1 MARFM
6 TIGGSK
12 SFRRLFLTA
21 AVALCALS
29 PAASL
34 AAAEEPD
41 PEVAVREE
49 KGVFTVS
56 AEFEVPQT
64 PACALA
70 VLTDYER
77 IPSFMPGVTTSVI
90 RERSAGRTIVEQ
102 EALAR
107 MMFFSKRIHLLLEV
121 REDEDT
127 LTFKDSARRSFTR
140 YEGTW
145 RLSRRDGQTVIR
157 YELRAQP
164 NFEVP
169 GFLLRRLLKRDARQ
183 MIDAL
188 RVELAARQGHV
199 IPDRKLTVMAKQP
212 FSWWM
217 TS

>member
-1 MARFM
+1 MARFI
-6 TIGGSK
+6 TIRGPKGL
-12 SFRRLFLTA
+12 RRLFLTA
-21 AVALCALS
+21 AVALCAVGPGARLS
-29 PAASL
+29 VAQ
-34 AAAEEPD
+34 EPE

-77 IPSFMPGVTTSVI
+77 IPRFMPGVTTSVI

-102 EALAR
+102 QAVAR
-107 MMFFSKRIHLLLEV
+107 MMFFSKRVHLLLDV
-121 REDEDT
+121 REDGDT
-127 LTFKDSARRSFTR
+127 LSFRDSAHRSFTH

-157 YELRAQP
+157 YELHAQP

-169 GFLLRRLLKRDARQ
+169 AFLLRRLLKRDASQ

-188 RVELAARQGHV
+188 RLELAARQGPV
-199 IPDRKLTVMAKQP
+199 IQIEG
-212 FSWWM
+212 
-217 TS
+217 